1 MINGP
6 RTSNSSSPCYIA
18 PPAHT
23 VVMVR
28 PALPEPVPQELP
40 LRARNGP
47 SLFSMLR
54 AQRNRRAALRTWLA
68 HKYVVLQQQDTDK
81 DPGHDAT
88 SKDAD
93 MV

>member
-1 MINGP
+1 
-6 RTSNSSSPCYIA
+6 
-18 PPAHT
+18 
-23 VVMVR
+23 
-28 PALPEPVPQELP
+28 
-40 LRARNGP
+40 
-47 SLFSMLR
+47 MLR